1 MNNPPAFPYF
11 GHTGWSPNGGITM
24 RDYFAAKAMQA
35 LLSNTDWRLDMDIED
50 TAKAAYKQADAMM
63 KAREA

>member
-1 MNNPPAFPYF
+1 
-11 GHTGWSPNGGITM
+11 M